1 MHVGNALAEAFG
13 DMGDAGGH
21 PNMAAAN
28 LPLHYF
34 GNVADKVALLEITIE
49 PILQKF
55 KNLVGL
61 ENEERK
67 NEE

>member
-1 MHVGNALAEAFG
+1 
-13 DMGDAGGH
+13 MGDAGGH
-21 PNMAAAN
+21 PNMAAAT

-34 GNVADKVALLEITIE
+34 GHVANKEELLGFIIE

-61 ENEERK
+61 ENEEKK
-67 NEE
+67 NEL

>member
-1 MHVGNALAEAFG
+1 
-13 DMGDAGGH
+13 
-21 PNMAAAN
+21 MAAAT

-34 GNVADKVALLEITIE
+34 GNVEKKEELLGYVIE

-61 ENEERK
+61 ENEEKK
-67 NEE
+67 NEL

>member
-1 MHVGNALAEAFG
+1 VS
-13 DMGDAGGH
+13 
-21 PNMAAAN
+21 
-28 LPLHYF
+28 
-34 GNVADKVALLEITIE
+34 DKVSLLEITIE

-61 ENEERK
+61 ENEDKK

>member
-1 MHVGNALAEAFG
+1 
-13 DMGDAGGH
+13 
-21 PNMAAAN
+21 MAAAN

-34 GNVADKVALLEITIE
+34 GNVSDKVSLLDITIE

-61 ENEERK
+61 ENEEKK

>member
-1 MHVGNALAEAFG
+1 
-13 DMGDAGGH
+13 
-21 PNMAAAN
+21 MAAAN

-34 GNVADKVALLEITIE
+34 GNVGDKTALLDIVIE
-49 PILQKF
+49 PILLKF

-61 ENEERK
+61 ENEDKK